1 MPTNYAMSPTP
12 TAATS
17 LPIDAP
23 RVRHVTTATPPL
35 IEGCGWMTSATS
47 RLSTAAMQRPLRA
60 TSLGRTP
67 ALEHHI
73 TKPEEEGGSM
83 GARRKANEEGKGGLR
98 RKGKLRGDRE
108 EGGGQHLLPPFR
120 VVSNGGSVCCPISL
134 HFEQGQHTLPPFL
147 FISNGGSTCCP
158 RFSLFQMGRH
168 VLPRFFSFR
177 TGAAYATPFSLR

>member
-1 MPTNYAMSPTP
+1 MPTNYAMSPMP

-23 RVRHVTTATPPL
+23 CVRHVTTAAPPL

-47 RLSTAAMQRPLRA
+47 RLSTAATQRPLRA

-73 TKPEEEGGSM
+73 MKPEEEGGSM

-120 VVSNGGSVCCPISL
+120 VVSNRGSVCCPISL

-177 TGAAYATPFSLR
+177 MGAAYATPFSLR